1 MVDERKWD
9 IQDRRLLIDGG
20 KKMLAKNTATNG
32 IFTKREGGRR
42 RGTKLYLIV
51 DRTRFDSCM
60 RLQLVWIR
68 YLPFDPSWLV
78 R

>member
-1 MVDERKWD
+1 
-9 IQDRRLLIDGG
+9 
-20 KKMLAKNTATNG
+20 MLAKNTATNG
-32 IFTKREGGRR
+32 IFMEREGGRR

-51 DRTRFDSCM
+51 DSTRFDSCM

-78 R
+78 G